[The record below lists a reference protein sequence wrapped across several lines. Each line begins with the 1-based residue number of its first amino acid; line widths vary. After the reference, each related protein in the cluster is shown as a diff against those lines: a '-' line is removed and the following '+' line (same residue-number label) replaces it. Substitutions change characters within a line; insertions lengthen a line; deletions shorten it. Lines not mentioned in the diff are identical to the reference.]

1 MDIASWDVIL
11 SVIPEPLKTYL
22 TEAISDAD
30 KVIEL
35 RIRRGQNVQ
44 IFTSNRR
51 FFLDEQY
58 GFHADEAFCAKLL
71 DRAAQQSL
79 FSVQHQMAN
88 GFICLA
94 GGVRAGIAGGFLH
107 GEQGICPVTSFCFR
121 APHAILGAAD
131 KLMQRLFPNGELQ
144 STLVISPPGMGKT
157 TLLRDMARCASYMGK
172 NVSIIDE
179 RGEFSGWR
187 QGETAFDLGP
197 CTDIFY
203 DIDPARGIM
212 LCIRSLAPELIVC
225 DEIGRVFDAEALREA
240 ARCGVCVF
248 ASAHAKDV
256 SDLYARPM
264 LRACMQE
271 KLFSHIVVLE
281 NRGKIR
287 QIIETE
293 AMQCGCSG

>member
-1 MDIASWDVIL
+1 MDTKSWDVIL
-11 SVIPEPLKTYL
+11 SVIPDPLNAYL
-22 TEAISDAD
+22 KASVPDAGC
-30 KVIEL
+30 VTEL

-44 IFTSNRR
+44 ISTLNRR

-58 GFHADEAFCAKLL
+58 GFCADETFCAQVL
-71 DRAAQQSL
+71 DRAAQRSL

-94 GGVRAGIAGGFLH
+94 GGVRVGICGGFLH
-107 GEQGICPVTSFCFR
+107 GEEGICPVTSFCFR
-121 APHAILGAAD
+121 APHEIIGAAVD
-131 KLMQRLFPNGELQ
+131 LMQRLFPNGELQ

-157 TLLRDMARCASYMGK
+157 TLLRDMARCVSYMGK
-172 NVSIIDE
+172 NVCVIDE

-187 QGETAFDLGP
+187 QGDSAFDLGP

-203 DIDPARGIM
+203 DIAPARGIM
-212 LCIRSLAPELIVC
+212 LCIRSLAPDVITC
-225 DEIGRVFDAEALREA
+225 DEIGTASDAVALGEA
-240 ARCGVCVF
+240 ARCGACVF

-293 AMQCGCSG
+293 AMQCGCF